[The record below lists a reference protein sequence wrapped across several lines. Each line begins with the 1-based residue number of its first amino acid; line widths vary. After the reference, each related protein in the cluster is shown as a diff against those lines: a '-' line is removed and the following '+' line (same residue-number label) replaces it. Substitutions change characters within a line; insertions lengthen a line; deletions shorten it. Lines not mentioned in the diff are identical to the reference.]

1 MKPNAFTFSL
11 FGVRLS
17 RALAAFAAF
26 SALAVAIPAQVSL
39 PPGIPAPPATIPPP
53 LPAVVPAVPG
63 AVPAAPVPVVP
74 GVFDPAEPVTP
85 AAPGAIPGPAFPPA
99 ASGPAFPPV
108 APDPAVPPPGP
119 APVDP
124 SVPPAGP
131 AAPGPA
137 GVDTGMAAPGL
148 LSDPAELSHIEGLD
162 EPMERLK
169 LRDQDGKMVL
179 ELIQMITGRHILRPQ
194 NLPQVQLNFDS
205 FDVLTK
211 RETLLALES
220 LLAMN
225 GIAITKIDNLFW
237 KAVPALGVNAQ
248 VPIWLDG
255 DARLVPPSQRI
266 YVKMFHL
273 NYAPATEVREQ
284 LNPFATPNVSSLLVF
299 EKANSILVTDSLLNL
314 QRMEKLLDTIDRPIR
329 KEDLGTEF
337 FVWDTQHAGARELE
351 TKLKA
356 MIEGSLKPFLGGT
369 TLVDSDERTGKLV
382 VVTRTQNLETIQFIL
397 ETLDAPVKMK
407 TSSKL
412 FKLMH
417 AESKEIRTILDE
429 VVKNQQRIKQQAQ
442 GRQSGARPT
451 PASTNPKPPTPG
463 AKPPAVA
470 TTTAGAEGSDGSHE
484 FSDFITISADERS
497 NSILVYGT
505 KEDIEEIGRMIES
518 LDHPLPLARIDT
530 IFVMVDLSQEHMRGI
545 DALFKD
551 LKFDK
556 DIEKRVLVPD
566 DGPDRT
572 PGTADDTE
580 SWTIQRSLG
589 SGDEFRGKA
598 MIPGLMSTI
607 PFQMHN
613 WKLTG
618 IEWGQ
623 IFAQS
628 ASRNDVRIFSTPSLM
643 VSHNAPDVH
652 ISIEDERSIIYPVWG
667 GLQNNRNYDPNQD
680 PNSATNMGAGRDM
693 LSAKTQ
699 MQIKK
704 PKIGL
709 PAYDENG
716 TLIKKG
722 SIFMEVEVKA
732 EKFDETEVNVYQGQK
747 LPSKKNREAKTHVTV
762 QDGEIIVI
770 GGLQEVQMD
779 MTEARYNFLSGIPY
793 LGKKFFTP
801 KTTKY
806 TPTELLIFLRTTI
819 INPEIDATP
828 RNINNI
834 DSRME
839 SDYTPVFRSP
849 SGKILSNTSG
859 KVISRNEDYSD
870 PDEPSALPVF
880 ND

>member
-1 MKPNAFTFSL
+1 
-11 FGVRLS
+11 
-17 RALAAFAAF
+17 
-26 SALAVAIPAQVSL
+26 
-39 PPGIPAPPATIPPP
+39 
-53 LPAVVPAVPG
+53 
-63 AVPAAPVPVVP
+63 
-74 GVFDPAEPVTP
+74 
-85 AAPGAIPGPAFPPA
+85 
-99 ASGPAFPPV
+99 
-108 APDPAVPPPGP
+108 
-119 APVDP
+119 
-124 SVPPAGP
+124 
-131 AAPGPA
+131 
-137 GVDTGMAAPGL
+137 MAAPGL

-273 NYAPATEVREQ
+273 KYAPATEVREQ

-442 GRQSGARPT
+442 GRKSGARPT

-463 AKPPAVA
+463 ASPAPA
-470 TTTAGAEGSDGSHE
+470 AASSAGGAEGTDGSHE
-484 FSDFITISADERS
+484 FSDFITISSDERS

-505 KEDIEEIGRMIES
+505 KADIEEIGRMIES

-530 IFVMVDLSQEHMRGI
+530 IFVMVDLSEQNQRGI
-545 DALFKD
+545 DALFKS
-551 LKFDK
+551 LEWSKFARGAAGDSLFGEPATGTRS
-556 DIEKRVLVPD
+556 IQQPD
-566 DGPDRT
+566 G
-572 PGTADDTE
+572 
-580 SWTIQRSLG
+580 STIQVTENVASETFQGILG
-589 SGDEFRGKA
+589 V
-598 MIPGLMSTI
+598 PGLNTSI
-607 PFQMHN
+607 PFQLHD
-613 WKLTG
+613 WKLSG
-618 IEWGQ
+618 IRWDQ
-623 IFAQS
+623 IFALSSQ
-628 ASRNDVRIFSTPSLM
+628 RNDVRIFSTPTLTLA
-643 VSHNAPDVH
+643 HNSPEVN
-652 ISIEDERSIIYPVWG
+652 ILIEDERNIVVPTFIGGTNTNGGASAAGQRDSI
-667 GLQNNRNYDPNQD
+667 
-680 PNSATNMGAGRDM
+680 T
-693 LSAKTQ
+693 AKTELE
-699 MQIKK
+699 IKK
-704 PKIGL
+704 PKIGM
-709 PAYDENG
+709 PKFDENG
-716 TLIKKG
+716 TLLTPG
-722 SIFMEVEVKA
+722 SIFMEVEVTA
-732 EKFDETEVNVYQGQK
+732 EKFDETRTNTYQGQE
-747 LPSKKNREAKTHVTV
+747 LPSKKIRQAKSFVTV
-762 QDGEIIVI
+762 RDGEILVL
-770 GGLQEVQMD
+770 GGLQEVQVD
-779 MTEARYNFLSGIPY
+779 STESRYNLLSSIPI
-793 LGKKFFTP
+793 LGKKFFRP
-801 KTTKY
+801 KSLKY
-806 TPTELLIFLRTTI
+806 TPTELLIFLRPTI
-819 INPEIDATP
+819 LRPGENFTRQNVTDIDRRLSPDYRP
-828 RNINNI
+828 RF
-834 DSRME
+834 
-839 SDYTPVFRSP
+839 TSP
-849 SGKILSNTSG
+849 SGRGLVPPGEKDAPSR
-859 KVISRNEDYSD
+859 RNEFSERDA
-870 PDEPSALPVF
+870 PSAIPVF
-880 ND
+880 NY